1 MSIKKVTIAGI
12 AGGVAA
18 FLLGWLIYGILLKDY
33 MAENFNNSIMRPE
46 TDFIW
51 WAMIASNL
59 LWGIFLAFVFNRWA
73 AVSSLGAGFSGGAII
88 SLFIGLTYSLSF
100 YSMSTMYNDMTAL
113 AVDIIV
119 GTVMGGIIG
128 AVVGFVLGKIKD

>member
-18 FLLGWLIYGILLKDY
+18 FFLGWLIYGILLKDF
-33 MAENFNNSIMRPE
+33 MAEHSNTSIMRPE

-59 LWGIFLAFVFNRWA
+59 LWGIFLAYVFNRWA
-73 AVSSLGAGFSGGAII
+73 SISSLGAGFSGGAII
-88 SLFIGLTYSLSF
+88 SFFIGLTYSLSF
-100 YSMSTMYNDMTAL
+100 YAMSTMYNDMTGL
-113 AVDIIV
+113 AVDIVV